1 MYHHSRM
8 SGATDADGG
17 AAYYPVMQTDLCATD
32 CDIRSTTTQ
41 NMNYSLAVHQSAP
54 FFEMPGNPT
63 PLYPTGEFVYRRPSS
78 GQGETQPKVRPSVRA
93 GNKRS
98 IYETECDAGPS
109 GRNNS
114 PYPHLTECAPHHS
127 VHTPADEA
135 KYSTLASS
143 VPYPIDT
150 SRKGVF
156 ASRHGSDS
164 SWSYESSPESPP
176 LATPPHQHPLSA
188 HGDTYVSDDLNWQHD
203 ADWDTHVMGSCQRVN
218 TVELQFSMQAHHLQ
232 PNDHSNRSGSYP
244 MSNLNVHGVQGTPNM
259 EYNHSLAGYGEYPTS
274 SSPQHPPPSVYD
286 YSSFEMASM
295 HYTSI
300 ESPASAI
307 RAPQPHMPVG
317 RRTYQDDLDLTQPP
331 HPSYILSIPVGSP
344 PQAPLPV
351 PPPVEDTPKK
361 PLTLACFFC
370 RKRKIACG
378 SPPPGKIDRTCNQC
392 ARRNLKCVYPE
403 ASRRGM
409 RPKVLYEKDMLQAA
423 GLPVPVS

>member
-17 AAYYPVMQTDLCATD
+17 AAYYPVMQTDLCATG
-32 CDIRSTTTQ
+32 CDIRSTATQ

-54 FFEMPGNPT
+54 FFEMPGYPT
-63 PLYPTGEFVYRRPSS
+63 PLYPTGEVVYARPSS
-78 GQGETQPKVRPSVRA
+78 GQGE
-93 GNKRS
+93 
-98 IYETECDAGPS
+98 
-109 GRNNS
+109 
-114 PYPHLTECAPHHS
+114 CAPHHS
-127 VHTPADEA
+127 AHTPVDEA

-143 VPYPIDT
+143 VPYLIDT
-150 SRKGVF
+150 SRKGV
-156 ASRHGSDS
+156 SMGRHGSDS
-164 SWSYESSPESPP
+164 SWSYDSSPDSPP
-176 LATPPHQHPLSA
+176 LATPPHQHPLST
-188 HGDTYVSDDLNWQHD
+188 HGDTYVSDDLSWQHD
-203 ADWDTHVMGSCQRVN
+203 ADWDPHAMGSCQRV
-218 TVELQFSMQAHHLQ
+218 AHHLH
-232 PNDHSNRSGSYP
+232 PNDHADRSCSYP
-244 MSNLNVHGVQGTPNM
+244 MSNVNVHGAQ
-259 EYNHSLAGYGEYPTS
+259 ES
-274 SSPQHPPPSVYD
+274 S
-286 YSSFEMASM
+286 
-295 HYTSI
+295 
-300 ESPASAI
+300 ASAI

-317 RRTYQDDLDLTQPP
+317 RRTYQGDLDLMQPP

-423 GLPVPVS
+423 GVPVPVP

>member
-1 MYHHSRM
+1 M

-17 AAYYPVMQTDLCATD
+17 AAYYPVMQTDLCATG
-32 CDIRSTTTQ
+32 CDIRSTATQ

-54 FFEMPGNPT
+54 FFEMPGYPT
-63 PLYPTGEFVYRRPSS
+63 PLYPTGEVVYARPSS
-78 GQGETQPKVRPSVRA
+78 GQGETQPKVRPPVRA

-114 PYPHLTECAPHHS
+114 PYLHFTECAPHHS
-127 VHTPADEA
+127 AHTPVDEA

-143 VPYPIDT
+143 VPYLIDT
-150 SRKGVF
+150 SRKGV
-156 ASRHGSDS
+156 SMGRHGSDS
-164 SWSYESSPESPP
+164 SWSYDSSPDSPP
-176 LATPPHQHPLSA
+176 LATPPHQHPLST
-188 HGDTYVSDDLNWQHD
+188 HGDTYVSDDLSWQHD
-203 ADWDTHVMGSCQRVN
+203 ADWDPHAMGSCQRVN
-218 TVELQFSMQAHHLQ
+218 TVELQFSMQAHHLH
-232 PNDHSNRSGSYP
+232 PNDHADRSCSYP
-244 MSNLNVHGVQGTPNM
+244 MSNVNVHGAQGTPNAG
-259 EYNHSLAGYGEYPTS
+259 YNHSLAGYGEYPTS
-274 SSPQHPPPSVYD
+274 SSPQHPPPPSVYD
-286 YSSFEMASM
+286 YPSFEMTSM

-300 ESPASAI
+300 ESSASAI

-317 RRTYQDDLDLTQPP
+317 RRTYQGDLDLMQPP

-423 GLPVPVS
+423 GVPVPVP